1 MKIKTSWFQNSNKRR
16 YLLMEKSIALL
27 LAGLLIVLGA
37 GELSGAGAQT
47 SWSLKMT
54 APLEVAVSVTDMD
67 TMLKFYTEILGLR
80 KVADAKVPPEMTTKV
95 GQTAHGLRVVRL
107 ATPYGEWI
115 RLIQTGQ
122 PPKPGQVPQYVFDR
136 HGLVYVSFLVTDIDG
151 IVKRLKENGV
161 KLQSGD
167 TKLEVRPGLFVVYA
181 LDPEG
186 NYIEFLEVPDV
197 SSYRPD
203 LFKYRVFP

>member
-1 MKIKTSWFQNSNKRR
+1 MARP
-16 YLLMEKSIALL
+16 
-27 LAGLLIVLGA
+27 
-37 GELSGAGAQT
+37 LSVTDAQI

-54 APLEVAVSVTDMD
+54 APLEVAISVNDMD
-67 TMLKFYTEILGLR
+67 KMLKFYTETLGLR
-80 KVADAKVPPEMTTKV
+80 KVSDAAVPPEITTKA
-95 GQTAHGLRVVRL
+95 GQTMHGLRVVRL

-122 PPKPGQVPQYVFDR
+122 PPEPRLNPQYVFER
-136 HGLVYVSFLVTDIDG
+136 HGLVYISFLITDIDS
-151 IVKRLKENGV
+151 IVKRLRENGV

-167 TKLEVRPGLFVVYA
+167 TKIEVRPGLFVVYA

-203 LFKYRVFP
+203 LFKYRLFY

>member
-1 MKIKTSWFQNSNKRR
+1 MGKPFFLILVSLCVVGGLSVSNVQ
-16 YLLMEKSIALL
+16 A
-27 LAGLLIVLGA
+27 
-37 GELSGAGAQT
+37 

-54 APLEVAVSVTDMD
+54 APLEVAVSVSDMD
-67 TMLKFYTEILGLR
+67 QMLKFYTEVLGLK
-80 KVADAKVPPEMTTKV
+80 KVSDAMVPPEMTKKT
-95 GQTAHGLRVVRL
+95 GQSAHGLRVVRL

-122 PPKPGQVPQYVFDR
+122 PPKSGEVPQYVFNR
-136 HGLVYVSFLVTDIDG
+136 HGLVYISFIVTDIDS
-151 IVKRLKENGV
+151 IIKRLKENGV

-167 TKLEVRPGLFVVYA
+167 TKIEVRPGLFIVYA

-197 SSYRPD
+197 GSYRPD
-203 LFKYRVFP
+203 LFKWRQFY

>member
-1 MKIKTSWFQNSNKRR
+1 
-16 YLLMEKSIALL
+16 MEKSIALV
-27 LAGLLIVLGA
+27 LAGLLFVLAA
-37 GELSGAGAQT
+37 GEFSGAGAQT

-67 TMLKFYTEILGLR
+67 KMLKFYTEILGLR

>member
-1 MKIKTSWFQNSNKRR
+1 MERSV
-16 YLLMEKSIALL
+16 LLT
-27 LAGLLIVLGA
+27 LASLCLVLVA
-37 GELSGAGAQT
+37 GGLSGSHAQT

-54 APLEVAVSVTDMD
+54 APLEVAVSVNDMD
-67 TMLKFYTEILGLR
+67 KMLRFYTEVLGLK
-80 KVADAKVPPEMTTKV
+80 KVSDAKVPPEMTTKV
-95 GQTAHGLRVVRL
+95 GQSAHGLRVVRL

-122 PPKPGQVPQYVFDR
+122 PPKADEVPRYVFDR
-136 HGLVYVSFLVTDIDG
+136 HGLVYVSFLVTDIDS

-167 TKLEVRPGLFVVYA
+167 TKIEVRPGLFVVYA

-197 SSYRPD
+197 GSYRPD
-203 LFKYRVFP
+203 LFKWRQFY

>member
-1 MKIKTSWFQNSNKRR
+1 MYVMACVCFFV
-16 YLLMEKSIALL
+16 IAGGFFEVN
-27 LAGLLIVLGA
+27 AH
-37 GELSGAGAQT
+37 T

-54 APLEVAVSVTDMD
+54 APLEVAVSVNDMD
-67 TMLKFYTEILGLR
+67 KMLKFYTQILGLR
-80 KVADAKVPPEMTTKV
+80 KVSDANLSPEMTTKV
-95 GQTAHGLRVVRL
+95 GQTVHGLRVVRL

-122 PPKPGQVPQYVFDR
+122 PPTPGQVPQYVFDR
-136 HGLVYVSFLVTDIDG
+136 HGFVYVSFLVTDIDS
-151 IVKRLKENGV
+151 IVKRLKDNGV

-167 TKLEVRPGLFVVYA
+167 TKIEVRQGLFLVYA

-197 SSYRPD
+197 GSYRPD
-203 LFKYRVFP
+203 LFKYRVFH

>member
-1 MKIKTSWFQNSNKRR
+1 MERSI
-16 YLLMEKSIALL
+16 LLV
-27 LAGLLIVLGA
+27 LASLGFVLVVGGLSVA
-37 GELSGAGAQT
+37 DAQT

-54 APLEVAVSVTDMD
+54 APLEVAISVNDMD
-67 TMLKFYTEILGLR
+67 KMLRFYTETLGLR
-80 KVADAKVPPEMTTKV
+80 KVSDAKVPPEMTTKV
-95 GQTAHGLRVVRL
+95 GQTTHGLRVVRL

-122 PPKPGQVPQYVFDR
+122 PPKPSEVPQYVFDR
-136 HGLVYVSFLVTDIDG
+136 HGLVYFSFLVTDIDS

-167 TKLEVRPGLFVVYA
+167 TKIEVRPGLFVVYA

-197 SSYRPD
+197 GSYRPD
-203 LFKYRVFP
+203 LFKWRQFF

>member
-1 MKIKTSWFQNSNKRR
+1 MGKSV
-16 YLLMEKSIALL
+16 LMMIASVCF
-27 LAGLLIVLGA
+27 VLGL
-37 GELSGAGAQT
+37 GELSKACAQA

-54 APLEVAVSVTDMD
+54 APLEVAVSVNDVD
-67 TMLKFYTEILGLR
+67 KMLRFYTEVLGLK
-80 KVADAKVPPEMTTKV
+80 KVSDAKVPSEMTKKT
-95 GQTAHGLRVVRL
+95 GQSAHGLRVVRL

-122 PPKPGQVPQYVFDR
+122 PPKPGEAPEYVFDR

-151 IVKRLKENGV
+151 IIKRLKENGV

-167 TKLEVRPGLFVVYA
+167 AKIEVRPGLFIVYA

-186 NYIEFLEVPDV
+186 NTIEFLEVPDV

-203 LFKYRVFP
+203 LFKWRQFY

>member
-1 MKIKTSWFQNSNKRR
+1 MLEKTMLWA
-16 YLLMEKSIALL
+16 M
-27 LAGLLIVLGA
+27 AGLLFVAIGGVIS
-37 GELSGAGAQT
+37 EAGAQT

-54 APLEVAVSVTDMD
+54 APLEVAVSVNDMD
-67 TMLKFYTEILGLR
+67 KMLKFYTEILGLK
-80 KVADAKVPPEMTTKV
+80 KVSDAKVPPEMTTKV

-115 RLIQTGQ
+115 RLIQTG
-122 PPKPGQVPQYVFDR
+122 KPSKPAEVPQYVFDR
-136 HGLVYVSFLVTDIDG
+136 PGLVYASFLVTDIDS

-167 TKLEVRPGLFVVYA
+167 AKIEIRPGLFVVYA

-186 NYIEFLEVPDV
+186 NFIEFLEVPDV

-203 LFKYRVFP
+203 LFKYRLFY

>member
-1 MKIKTSWFQNSNKRR
+1 
-16 YLLMEKSIALL
+16 MEKSILL
-27 LAGLLIVLGA
+27 VLAGLVFILAA
-37 GELSGAGAQT
+37 GGFSGANAQS

-54 APLEVAVSVTDMD
+54 APLEVAISVNDMD
-67 TMLKFYTEILGLR
+67 KMLKFYTEILGLK
-80 KVADAKVPPEMTTKV
+80 KVSDAKVPPEMTTKV

-122 PPKPGQVPQYVFDR
+122 PPKPGGVPQYVFDR

-167 TKLEVRPGLFVVYA
+167 TKIEVRPGLFVVYA

-197 SSYRPD
+197 SAYRPD
-203 LFKYRVFP
+203 LFKYRIFY

>member
-1 MKIKTSWFQNSNKRR
+1 
-16 YLLMEKSIALL
+16 MEKSILL
-27 LAGLLIVLGA
+27 VMAGLFFVLVG
-37 GELSGAGAQT
+37 GVISGTSAQAA
-47 SWSLKMT
+47 WSLKMT
-54 APLEVAVSVTDMD
+54 APLEVAVSVNDMD
-67 TMLKFYTEILGLR
+67 KMLLFYIDVLGLK
-80 KVADAKVPPEMTTKV
+80 KVSDAKVPPEMTTKV

-122 PPKPGQVPQYVFDR
+122 PPKPGEVPKYVFDR

-151 IVKRLKENGV
+151 ILQRLKENGAT
-161 KLQSGD
+161 LQSGD
-167 TKLEVRPGLFVVYA
+167 KKIEVRPGLFVVYA

-197 SSYRPD
+197 GSYRPD
-203 LFKYRVFP
+203 LFKYRMFY

>member
-1 MKIKTSWFQNSNKRR
+1 
-16 YLLMEKSIALL
+16 MEKSMVLL
-27 LAGLLIVLGA
+27 MAGLFFVLVG
-37 GELSGAGAQT
+37 GGISGTSAQAA
-47 SWSLKMT
+47 WSLKMT
-54 APLEVAVSVTDMD
+54 APLEVAVSVKDMD
-67 TMLKFYTEILGLR
+67 KMLLFYIDVLGLK
-80 KVADAKVPPEMTTKV
+80 KVSEAKVPPEMTTRV

-122 PPKPGQVPQYVFDR
+122 PPKPSEVPKYVFDR

-151 IVKRLKENGV
+151 ILQRLKENGAT
-161 KLQSGD
+161 LQSGD
-167 TKLEVRPGLFVVYA
+167 KKIEVRPGLFVVYA

-203 LFKYRVFP
+203 LFKYRQFY

>member
-1 MKIKTSWFQNSNKRR
+1 MERSV
-16 YLLMEKSIALL
+16 LLT
-27 LAGLLIVLGA
+27 LASLCLVLVAGGLSV
-37 GELSGAGAQT
+37 SHAQT

-54 APLEVAVSVTDMD
+54 APLEVAVSVNDMD
-67 TMLKFYTEILGLR
+67 KMLRFYTEVLGLR
-80 KVADAKVPPEMTTKV
+80 KVSDAKVPPEMTTKV
-95 GQTAHGLRVVRL
+95 GQSAHGLRVVRL

-122 PPKPGQVPQYVFDR
+122 PPKAGEVPRYVFDR
-136 HGLVYVSFLVTDIDG
+136 HGLVYVSFLVTDIDS

-167 TKLEVRPGLFVVYA
+167 TKIEVRPGLFVVYA

-197 SSYRPD
+197 GSYRPD
-203 LFKYRVFP
+203 LFKWRQFY

>member
-1 MKIKTSWFQNSNKRR
+1 
-16 YLLMEKSIALL
+16 MEKSIVLVM
-27 LAGLLIVLGA
+27 AGLFFILVGGVI
-37 GELSGAGAQT
+37 SGTSAQAA
-47 SWSLKMT
+47 WSIKMT
-54 APLEVAVSVTDMD
+54 APLEVAVSVNDMD
-67 TMLKFYTEILGLR
+67 KMLLFYIDVLGLK
-80 KVADAKVPPEMTTKV
+80 KVSDAKVPPEMTTKV

-122 PPKPGQVPQYVFDR
+122 PPKPGEVPKYVFDR

-151 IVKRLKENGV
+151 ILKRLKENGAT
-161 KLQSGD
+161 LQSGD
-167 TKLEVRPGLFVVYA
+167 KKIEVRPGLFVVYA

-186 NYIEFLEVPDV
+186 NFIEFLEVPDV

-203 LFKYRVFP
+203 LFKYRIFY

>member
-1 MKIKTSWFQNSNKRR
+1 M
-16 YLLMEKSIALL
+16 MEKSILLL
-27 LAGLLIVLGA
+27 LAGLFFVLVA
-37 GELSGAGAQT
+37 GGFSGASAQT

-54 APLEVAVSVTDMD
+54 APLEVAVSVNDMD
-67 TMLKFYTEILGLR
+67 KMLKFYTEILGLR
-80 KVADAKVPPEMTTKV
+80 KVSDAKVPPEMTTKV

-122 PPKPGQVPQYVFDR
+122 PPKPGEVPQYVFDR

-151 IVKRLKENGV
+151 IVKRLKENGI

-167 TKLEVRPGLFVVYA
+167 TKIEVRPGLFVVYA

-203 LFKYRVFP
+203 LFKYRIFY